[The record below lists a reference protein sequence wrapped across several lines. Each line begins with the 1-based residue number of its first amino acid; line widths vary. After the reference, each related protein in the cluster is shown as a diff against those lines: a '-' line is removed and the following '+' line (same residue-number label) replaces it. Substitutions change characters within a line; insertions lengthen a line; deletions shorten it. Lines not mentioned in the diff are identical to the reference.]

1 MQVRV
6 PGALPYDHQW
16 AAEHHLPNPG
26 LLLKCINPNC
36 DFLRHSKFTVADSY
50 YCCEKCMEASKKGW
64 TPEQCIAAGFHT
76 HGRICEHRP
85 VQG

>member
-1 MQVRV
+1 
-6 PGALPYDHQW
+6 
-16 AAEHHLPNPG
+16 
-26 LLLKCINPNC
+26 
-36 DFLRHSKFTVADSY
+36 
-50 YCCEKCMEASKKGW
+50 MEASKKGW